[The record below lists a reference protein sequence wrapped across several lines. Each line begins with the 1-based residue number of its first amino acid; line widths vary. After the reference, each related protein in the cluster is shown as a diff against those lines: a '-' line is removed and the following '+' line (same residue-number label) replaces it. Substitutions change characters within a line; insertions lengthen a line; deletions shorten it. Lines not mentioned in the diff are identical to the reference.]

1 MYIMNGFVYGGEPAA
16 SIEIS
21 SVKVLDD
28 MIMLVSFSTGE
39 KRLFDATIL
48 QGEVFEPLKKEDVF
62 KNPVID
68 HGVVTWDDGNID
80 CAPEFMY
87 DNSYEYSMVIQI
99 PIQQNFAKISKAL
112 NTILDSV
119 SPKFN
124 RSYLVIADEQG
135 LQMPQREPFQI
146 DIAFAV
152 DEFDFF
158 S

>member
-1 MYIMNGFVYGGEPAA
+1 
-16 SIEIS
+16 
-21 SVKVLDD
+21 

-87 DNSYEYSMVIQI
+87 DNSYEYSMVI
-99 PIQQNFAKISKAL
+99 
-112 NTILDSV
+112 
-119 SPKFN
+119 
-124 RSYLVIADEQG
+124 
-135 LQMPQREPFQI
+135 
-146 DIAFAV
+146 
-152 DEFDFF
+152 
-158 S
+158 

>member
-68 HGVVTWDDGNID
+68 HGGVTWDDGNID

-87 DNSYEYSMVIQI
+87 DNSYEYSMVI
-99 PIQQNFAKISKAL
+99 
-112 NTILDSV
+112 
-119 SPKFN
+119 
-124 RSYLVIADEQG
+124 
-135 LQMPQREPFQI
+135 
-146 DIAFAV
+146 
-152 DEFDFF
+152 
-158 S
+158 